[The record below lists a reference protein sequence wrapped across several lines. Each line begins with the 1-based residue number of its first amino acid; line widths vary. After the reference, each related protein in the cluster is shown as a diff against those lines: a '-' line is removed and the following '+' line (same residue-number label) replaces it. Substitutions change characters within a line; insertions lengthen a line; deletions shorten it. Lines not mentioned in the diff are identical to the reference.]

1 MLSRVSFFVKQKTA
15 HEARISDWS
24 SDVCSSDL
32 QGLGLLGFAALQRL
46 DDGEMVHYREVGA
59 IVLADGRLPNRAHV
73 DEQVLGQLVDH
84 LAAAAPEDRLVEGE
98 DLNGVVSGKRGSVGG
113 GSGGRR
119 LITRKKTRILS
130 K

>member
-32 QGLGLLGFAALQRL
+32 QGRGLLGFAALQRL
-46 DDGEMVHYREVGA
+46 DDGEMVHYRAVGA

-73 DEQVLGQLVDH
+73 DEQVLGQLVDP
-84 LAAAAPEDRLVEGE
+84 LAAAEPDARLVEG
-98 DLNGVVSGKRGSVGG
+98 DISLRVLVHVLVGDTKSVVWGKRG
-113 GSGGRR
+113 
-119 LITRKKTRILS
+119 
-130 K
+130 